1 MNPLN
6 QRYSALDVF
15 RGMTICFMIIVNTP
29 GNHPTTY
36 APLLH
41 AEWNGF
47 TPTDLVYP
55 SFLFAVGNAMSFA
68 MKKWANM
75 GQAQVL
81 AKMFKRTLLLF
92 ILGYLMYWFPFI
104 KYDLSGHVVLKPFA
118 QTRIFGVLQRIGLC
132 YGIAAL
138 MIWYLKPKKAFIASL
153 IFLIAYWLI
162 LLWFGE
168 PGNELG
174 LTGNA
179 VSKLDWWLIGPD
191 HMYHGEG
198 IPFEAEGLLSTL
210 PAVVNVIA
218 GYLVGRFIQLSGK
231 TWEMLAKL
239 LIVGCVLTALGWC
252 WDLSFPINKKLWTSS
267 FVLYTTG
274 LDCIILAGTI
284 YIIDFLRKTR
294 WTWFFEVFGKNPLFI
309 YILSEVAA
317 LVLHAYRPKR
327 DTTLYKWIFDHFF
340 SFTGM
345 YVGSLLFAIWFML
358 MCWLAGWWL
367 DKRKIYIRV

>member
-1 MNPLN
+1 MTTLNP
-6 QRYSALDVF
+6 RYSALDVF

-75 GQAQVL
+75 SQAQVL
-81 AKMFKRTLLLF
+81 VKIFKRTLLLF

-118 QTRIFGVLQRIGLC
+118 QTRVFGVLQRIGLC

-138 MIWYLKPKKAFIASL
+138 MIYYLRPKKAFIASL
-153 IFLIAYWLI
+153 IFLIAYWFI
-162 LLWFGE
+162 LLRFGE

-179 VSKLDWWLIGPD
+179 VSKLDRWLIGPD

-198 IPFEAEGLLSTL
+198 VPFEAEGLLSTL

-218 GYLVGRFIQLSGK
+218 GYLAGRFIQLTGK
-231 TWEMLAKL
+231 NWEMLAKL
-239 LIVGCVLTALGWC
+239 LIVGCLLTAIGWC

-274 LDCIILAGTI
+274 LDYIILAAAI
-284 YIIDFLRKTR
+284 YIIDFLNKTR

-309 YILSEVAA
+309 YILAEVAA

-340 SFTGM
+340 SHAGM
-345 YVGSLLFAIWFML
+345 YAGSLLFAIWFML

-367 DKRKIYIRV
+367 NKRKIYIRV

>member
-1 MNPLN
+1 MTPLN

-29 GNHPTTY
+29 GNHLTTY

-81 AKMFKRTLLLF
+81 AKIFKRTLLLF
-92 ILGYLMYWFPFI
+92 VLGYLLYWFPFI
-104 KYDLSGHVVLKPFA
+104 KNDLSGHVALKPFA
-118 QTRIFGVLQRIGLC
+118 QTRVFGVLQRIGLC

-138 MIWYLKPKKAFIASL
+138 MIWYLKPKKALIASV

-179 VSKLDWWLIGPD
+179 VSKLDWWLIGPN
-191 HMYHGEG
+191 HMNNGEG
-198 IPFEAEGLLSTL
+198 VPFEAEGLLSTL

-218 GYLVGRFIQLSGK
+218 GYLVGYFIQLNGK

-239 LIVGCVLTALGWC
+239 LIAGCLLTALGWC

-274 LDCIILAGTI
+274 LDCVILAAVI
-284 YIIDFLRKTR
+284 FIMDFLNKTR
-294 WTWFFEVFGKNPLFI
+294 WASFFEVFGKNPLFI
-309 YILSEVAA
+309 YILAEVAA
-317 LVLHAYRPKR
+317 VVLRAYRPKR

>member
-1 MNPLN
+1 MTTLNP
-6 QRYSALDVF
+6 RYSALDVF

-75 GQAQVL
+75 SQAQVL
-81 AKMFKRTLLLF
+81 VKIFKRTLLLF

-118 QTRIFGVLQRIGLC
+118 QTRVFGVLQRIGLC

-138 MIWYLKPKKAFIASL
+138 VIYYLKPKKAFIASL
-153 IFLIAYWLI
+153 IFLIAYWFI

-179 VSKLDWWLIGPD
+179 VSKLDRWLIGPD

-198 IPFEAEGLLSTL
+198 VPFEAEGLLSTL

-218 GYLVGRFIQLSGK
+218 GYLAGRFIQLTGK
-231 TWEMLAKL
+231 NWEMLAKL
-239 LIVGCVLTALGWC
+239 LIVGCLLTAIGWC

-274 LDCIILAGTI
+274 LDYIILAAAI
-284 YIIDFLRKTR
+284 YIIDFLNKTR

-309 YILSEVAA
+309 YILAEVAA

-340 SFTGM
+340 SHAGM
-345 YVGSLLFAIWFML
+345 YAGSLLFAIWFML

-367 DKRKIYIRV
+367 NKRKIYIRV

>member
-1 MNPLN
+1 MTPLN

-29 GNHPTTY
+29 GNHLTTY

-81 AKMFKRTLLLF
+81 AKIFKRTLLLF
-92 ILGYLMYWFPFI
+92 VLGYLLYWFPFI
-104 KYDLSGHVVLKPFA
+104 KNDLSGHVALKPFA

-138 MIWYLKPKKAFIASL
+138 MIWYLKPKKALIASV

-179 VSKLDWWLIGPD
+179 VSKLDWWLIGPN
-191 HMYHGEG
+191 HMNNGEG
-198 IPFEAEGLLSTL
+198 VPFEAEGLLSTL

-218 GYLVGRFIQLSGK
+218 GYLVGYFIQLNGK

-239 LIVGCVLTALGWC
+239 LIAGCLLTALGWC
-252 WDLSFPINKKLWTSS
+252 WDLNFPINKKLWTSS
-267 FVLYTTG
+267 FVLYTIG
-274 LDCIILAGTI
+274 LDCVILAAVI
-284 YIIDFLRKTR
+284 FIMDFLNKTR
-294 WTWFFEVFGKNPLFI
+294 WASFFEVFGKNPLFI
-309 YILSEVAA
+309 YILAEVAA
-317 LVLHAYRPKR
+317 VVLRAYRPKR

-345 YVGSLLFAIWFML
+345 YTGSLLFAIWFML

>member
-1 MNPLN
+1 MTLK
-6 QRYSALDVF
+6 QRYLALDVF

-41 AEWNGF
+41 ADWNGF
-47 TPTDLVYP
+47 TPTDLVFP
-55 SFLFAVGNAMSFA
+55 SFLFAVGNAMSFVSQ
-68 MKKWANM
+68 KWVQMN
-75 GQAQVL
+75 QAQVL
-81 AKMFKRTLLLF
+81 TKIFKRTLLLF
-92 ILGYLMYWFPFI
+92 VLGYLMYWFPFI
-104 KYDLSGHVVLKPFA
+104 KYDISGHVALKPFA
-118 QTRIFGVLQRIGLC
+118 QTRVFGVLQRIGLC

-138 MIWYLKPKKAFIASL
+138 MVYYLKPKKAFIASASIL
-153 IFLIAYWLI
+153 IVYWLI

-174 LTGNA
+174 MTGNA
-179 VSKLDWWLIGPD
+179 GTRLDWWLIGPD

-198 IPFEAEGLLSTL
+198 IPFEPEGLLSTL

-218 GYLVGRFIQLSGK
+218 GYLAGRFIQSAGK

-239 LIVGCVLTALGWC
+239 LLAGCVLTALAYW

-274 LDCIILAGTI
+274 LDCITLAI
-284 YIIDFLRKTR
+284 VVYIIDFWGKTR
-294 WTWFFEVFGKNPLFI
+294 WTRFFEVFGKNALFI
-309 YILSEVAA
+309 YLLSEVGAIA
-317 LVLHAYRPKR
+317 LYAYRLKPG
-327 DTTLYKWIFDHFF
+327 TTFYKWIFEHVF
-340 SFTGM
+340 SYAGM

-367 DKRKIYIRV
+367 DRRKIYIRV